1 MSDASPLPESRV
13 AGPRA
18 RMPEVLAPA
27 GEETALAAA
36 LAAGADAVYFGLA
49 EGFNARARAGN
60 FSLETLPATVA
71 RIHRAGARAYLA
83 LNTLIFEGE
92 LGFVER
98 VVRHAAECGVDAL
111 IVQDPAVA
119 VIARALCP
127 ALAVHASTQMTISS
141 PEGARFAK
149 SLGATRVVVPR
160 ELSVDEIRRFAE
172 GTDIE
177 LEVFIHGALCVAWSG
192 QCLSSSTWSGRS
204 ANRGECA
211 QSCRLPYELVVDGET
226 RDLGEVAYLLS
237 PKDLAGLRAVED
249 LADIGVHGLK
259 IEGRQKSATYV
270 FTATGT
276 YRRFVDVVARGA
288 AAEGEAQ
295 ARADLLRA
303 SLAYTRGFSDG
314 FLGGSDHQTLV
325 EGRFPK
331 HRGVLLGSVTRVVPG
346 AVIVEPAPAGRPW
359 TGALAGEAPRTGPTG
374 VPAAALQ
381 GFGGA
386 GGASEGPQP
395 ALLEPRA
402 GMGVV
407 FDAGEPEDKSEPGG
421 PIFRVEDLGRGSWR
435 LGFGQPGPD
444 LTRVAPGQRVWVT
457 SDPSLAR
464 ETEKVVGAGEP
475 EGRIGVRLTV
485 TGNAGEPLAAAFV
498 STRGSDA
505 LAPRVEGRSASA
517 LAPATGGGLN
527 KTLLR
532 EKLGALGGT
541 PFRLEALDASGLAP
555 GLHLPVSELKALRRT
570 LVEALGGLVERGPTR
585 EVLGS
590 DVLEPLRSAAQAGRA
605 SAPPTPLA
613 SQEALLLPLCR
624 EAEQLEAVIEAGCTE
639 VELDWMELVG
649 LQRAVT
655 RAREAGLKV
664 TLATVRVQKPGE
676 EGYDSRLAALA
687 PDGVLVR
694 HWGAL
699 VHFAEARAQARAQPG
714 RLGVRRPLLHG
725 DFSLNVSNSLT
736 AGELFARGLDTL
748 TVSHDLDAEQLTAL
762 LRASDPGRFTVVLH
776 HRMPTFHTEHCVYSH
791 LLSQGRDFRT
801 CGRPCERHRVSLKD
815 QRGREHPV
823 IVDVGCRNTVFHE
836 AAQSTAA
843 LAPHLLGLG
852 VRRFRVEF
860 VRESRLQVL
869 SALAAYRALLRGRL
883 SPAEAARQAGAVEQV
898 GVSPR
903 GMAALA

>member
-1 MSDASPLPESRV
+1 
-13 AGPRA
+13 
-18 RMPEVLAPA
+18 MPEVLAPA
-27 GEETALAAA
+27 GEATALAAA

-92 LGFVER
+92 LAFVER
-98 VVRHAAECGVDAL
+98 VVRRAAESGVDAL

-119 VIARALCP
+119 VLARALCP
-127 ALAVHASTQMTISS
+127 ALEVHASTQMTISS
-141 PEGARFAK
+141 AEGARFAQ

-160 ELSVDEIRRFAE
+160 ELSVAEIRRLAT
-172 GTDIE
+172 GTDLE

-211 QSCRLPYELVVDGET
+211 QSCRLPYELVVDGAT
-226 RDLGEVAYLLS
+226 QDLGEVAYLLS

-331 HRGVLLGSVTRVVPG
+331 HRGVLLGSVTRVLPG
-346 AVIVEPAPAGRPW
+346 AVVVEPSADGRPW
-359 TGALAGEAPRTGPTG
+359 TGALASGEARTGPTG
-374 VPAAALQ
+374 EPAAALH

-386 GGASEGPQP
+386 GGASEGPQAAP
-395 ALLEPRA
+395 LEPRA

-421 PIFRVEDLGRGSWR
+421 PIFRVEALGRGAWR
-435 LGFGQPGPD
+435 LSFGQPGPD
-444 LTRVAPGQRVWVT
+444 LARVALGQRVWVT
-457 SDPSLAR
+457 SDPTLTR
-464 ETEKVVGAGEP
+464 ETEKAVGAGEP
-475 EGRIGVRLTV
+475 EGRVAVRLTV
-485 TGNAGEPLAAAFV
+485 TGRAGEPLAAELV
-498 STRGSDA
+498 TTREGEADA
-505 LAPRVEGRSASA
+505 RRAQGRSSS
-517 LAPATGGGLN
+517 LLTPATGGGLSEA
-527 KTLLR
+527 LLR

-541 PFRLEALDASGLAP
+541 PFRLEALDASALAP

-570 LVEALGGLVERGPTR
+570 LVEALGAQVERGPAR
-585 EVLGS
+585 EVS
-590 DVLEPLRSAAQAGRA
+590 QADVLASLRSAARA
-605 SAPPTPLA
+605 TLTAAPPAPLA

-624 EAEQLEAVIEAGCTE
+624 EAEQLEAVIEAGLAE

-649 LQRAVT
+649 LQKAVA

-687 PDGVLVR
+687 PDAVLVR

-699 VHFAEARAQARAQPG
+699 VHFSEAG
-714 RLGVRRPLLHG
+714 RSGAGRPVLHG
-725 DFSLNVSNSLT
+725 DFSLNVTNSLT
-736 AGELFARGLDTL
+736 AAELFARGLDTL
-748 TVSHDLDAEQLTAL
+748 TAAHDLDAEQLTAL
-762 LRASDPGRFTVVLH
+762 LEASDPRRFTVVLH

-791 LLSQGRDFRT
+791 LLSQGRDFRS
-801 CGRPCERHRVSLKD
+801 CGRPCESHRVSLKD

-836 AAQSTAA
+836 AAQSTAE
-843 LAPHLLGLG
+843 LAPHLLRLG

-860 VRESRLQVL
+860 VRETKVE
-869 SALAAYRALLRGRL
+869 ALAALTAYRALLDGRL
-883 SPAEAARQAGAVEQV
+883 APTEAARRAGALVQV

-903 GMAALA
+903 GMATLA